1 MGNPMK
7 KPQIGIMG
15 SVADLNYGKDAER
28 AAERVGELI
37 AKKKGILMFGAEKD
51 FDSLSTAAC
60 RGAKR
65 AGGLT
70 VGITYGR
77 GKGIFQKEG
86 VDVIIPCGLERGGG
100 REFVLVSSC
109 DAIIMISGGSGTLN
123 EAVVA
128 YQLGIPIVAL
138 TGYGGWADK
147 LAGEYLD
154 KRKRLKVMKT
164 NTPEEAVEKAFKGAG
179 SV

>member
-1 MGNPMK
+1 MK
-7 KPQIGIMG
+7 KPQIGIVG
-15 SVADLNYGKDAER
+15 SLADLHYGKDAER
-28 AAERVGELI
+28 AAERIGELV
-37 AKKKGILMFGAEKD
+37 AMKKGILLFGAEKD

-60 RGAKR
+60 KGAKK

-70 VGITYGR
+70 VGITYGK
-77 GKGIFQKEG
+77 GKDIFQKEG

-100 REFVLVSSC
+100 REFVLMSSC

-123 EAVVA
+123 EAAAA

-138 TGYGGWADK
+138 VGYGGWADK
-147 LAGEYLD
+147 LADTYIDE
-154 KRKRLKVMKT
+154 RRRLKVMKA
-164 NTPEEAVEKAFKGAG
+164 NTPEEAVEMAFKSVDEGAG